1 MNTWNILYRGSLS
14 SCNYE
19 CGYCPFAKT
28 TNTRAELLQDEREL
42 ERFVA
47 WAAGQQ
53 RRIGI
58 LITPWGEALVHQY
71 YRRAMTTLS
80 HLPHIYRVAVQ
91 TNLSV
96 PINDFTAANRDTLAL
111 WTTFHPSQTTLLRFV
126 ARCRELDAAGIRYSV
141 GVVGLREHFTA
152 IDQLRQAL
160 RPEVYLWVNAS
171 KREPAYYQADEVERL
186 RVVDPYFEWNLHHYP
201 SRDKPCSAGETAF
214 TVDGAGN
221 IRRCHFVEEIIGN
234 IYETHFADGLR
245 SRTCPAATCGCH
257 IGYIHR
263 PELQLDALY
272 GPGLL
277 ERIPA
282 HWPHVDASYKA
293 AESVTTI
300 LSCSKDSTK
309 LIGAS

>member
-28 TNTRAELLQDEREL
+28 TNTRAELQQDEREL

-47 WAAGQQ
+47 WVAGQQ

-80 HLPHIYRVAVQ
+80 RLPHVYRIAVQ
-91 TNLSV
+91 TNLSA
-96 PINDFTAANRDTLAL
+96 PIDDFAAANHDTLAL
-111 WTTFHPSQTTLLRFV
+111 WSTFHPSQTTLPRFV
-126 ARCRELDAAGIRYSV
+126 ARCQELDAADIRYSV

-152 IDQLRQAL
+152 IEELRQAL

-171 KREPAYYQADEVERL
+171 KREPGYYQADEVDRL

-201 SRDKPCSAGETAF
+201 SRGKPCSAGETAF

-221 IRRCHFVEEIIGN
+221 IRRCHFVAEIIGN

-245 SRTCPAATCGCH
+245 SRSCPAATCGCH

-263 PELQLDALY
+263 PELHLDTLY

-277 ERIPA
+277 ERIPVR
-282 HWPHVDASYKA
+282 WPELVADFVVAGSANQRKA
-293 AESVTTI
+293 MLQI
-300 LSCSKDSTK
+300 
-309 LIGAS
+309 